1 MVDIDP
7 VTGLPKE
14 LVSFEDIAKEDQK
27 ITVKIE
33 KRKFGKKYT
42 VITGLGK
49 DIDIK
54 DVLKKLKNRMA
65 CGGTAKNNSIELQ
78 GDHKSKVRDELIK
91 LGFLPDTIHVQ

>member
-42 VITGLGK
+42 IISGLGK

-65 CGGTAKNNSIELQ
+65 CGGTAKNNTIELQ

>member
-54 DVLKKLKNRMA
+54 DILKKLKNRMA
-65 CGGTAKNNSIELQ
+65 CGGTAKNNTIELQ